1 MQENEK
7 PILQHNPDFIILHVS
22 TNDAL
27 SLPSS
32 EIPDKILHHNFMS
45 KNLS

>member
-7 PILQHNPDFIILHVS
+7 PILQHKPDFIILHVS

-27 SLPSS
+27 SLPSR
-32 EIPDKILHHNFMS
+32 EIPDNILQLKS
-45 KNLS
+45 EVYRDE